1 MTRRP
6 QNREN
11 RRKRKRKVFTNR
23 MRGRLKFVFGCV
35 MVGFGV
41 LGAKII
47 WINAQ
52 KGSQY
57 KQQVLTQQG
66 YSSKVIPY
74 KRGDIVD
81 ANGTVL
87 ATDKKVYD
95 LILEPAN
102 IVHYE
107 KKKTATVSALKE
119 FFGFTDEE
127 IAGFLANEKSY
138 YVVAKKGVEYE
149 EVQKFEE
156 YCKTDEG
163 SNVVGIYYEERYVR
177 VYPNKELACHLL
189 GFTVSGNVGMYGVE
203 EYYNSELNGTNG
215 REYSYLNEDYGVTN
229 SIEPATNGYNLVTSI
244 DANVQKIVE
253 EKVKAKLEEEDAKN
267 ISVLVMNPKNCQIM
281 ALYNSHTFDPNDAY
295 DLDSTQYQ
303 FDTQEELE
311 TSGYSSFEDFKQ
323 NGTDEEHVD
332 ALYKVWRNFPVSD
345 VFEPGSTYKTFTI
358 SGALEEG
365 VITPEDTFFC
375 DGGEQIEDRYIQC
388 HSHDY
393 GGHGMVDLSGALEK
407 SCNDALMQIAAKE
420 GIALFDKYQ
429 VLFGFGQSTNVDL
442 PGEPSDSSLSG
453 LVYHAD
459 NMGAVSLAISSF
471 GQGVT
476 TSMMQV
482 GTAFCS
488 AINGGYYYEPSVVQR
503 IEDENGNIV
512 RNLDPVL
519 VRRTISEDVSA
530 QMRQFLKN
538 VVSEGTGKKATV
550 EGYEIGGKTG
560 TAEKLPRGN
569 GKYILSFIGFAP
581 ADSPQVVLYVVVD
594 EPNVEDQANSTYP
607 QYIAQ
612 GILSELLPYLNVV
625 PDESEDGTVPETE
638 LWEGFK
644 GHLKSTSI
652 SDSELDSDGN
662 LVDADGNLID
672 WDGNRIDENG
682 YLLDANGDHIL
693 DEEGN
698 YKMSTNLVS
707 ASGSTDA
714 DSSGDAVSNPDAP
727 APLEDDEA
735 ETTEDNDEET
745 DGITNEEAGLE

>member
-6 QNREN
+6 QNRA
-11 RRKRKRKVFTNR
+11 RRRKRKVFTNV
-23 MRGRLKFVFGCV
+23 MRGRLKFIFGCC
-35 MVGFGV
+35 MVGFCI
-41 LGAKII
+41 LGGKIL
-47 WINAQ
+47 WIDTHS
-52 KGSQY
+52 GEEY

-66 YSSKVIPY
+66 YTSKVIPY

-81 ANGTVL
+81 TNGTVL

-102 IVHYE
+102 IVQYE
-107 KKKTATVSALKE
+107 KKKEATISALKQ

-127 IAGFLANEKSY
+127 ISGFLENEKSY
-138 YVVAKKGVEYE
+138 YLVAKKGVEYE

-156 YCKTDEG
+156 YCDSDEG
-163 SNVVGIYYEERYVR
+163 KNVVGIYYEERYVR

-203 EYYNSELNGTNG
+203 EYYNSRLNGTNG
-215 REYSYLNEDYGVTN
+215 REYSYLNEDYGVTK
-229 SIEPATNGYNLVTSI
+229 SIEAPTNGNNLVTSI
-244 DANVQKIVE
+244 DANIQKIVE

-267 ISVLVMNPKNCQIM
+267 ISVLVMNPNNCQIL

-303 FDTQEELE
+303 FDTPEELE
-311 TSGYSSFEDFKQ
+311 ASGYTSFEDFKQ

-365 VITPEDTFFC
+365 AISPSDTFFC

-393 GGHGMVDLSGALEK
+393 GGHGMVDVSGALEK

-420 GIALFDKYQ
+420 GISLFDKYQ

-442 PGEPSDSSLSG
+442 PGEPSDDSLSG
-453 LVYHAD
+453 LVFHAD
-459 NMGAVSLAISSF
+459 NLSSVSLAVSSF

-512 RNLDPVL
+512 ENREPVL

-530 QMRQFLKN
+530 QMRQFLKS
-538 VVSEGTGKKATV
+538 VVTEGTGKKAAV
-550 EGYEIGGKTG
+550 EGYEVGGKTG

-581 ADSPQVVLYVVVD
+581 VDNPQVVIYVVAD
-594 EPNVEDQANSTYP
+594 EPELQSGSGEAAHLFSD
-607 QYIAQ
+607 IAQ
-612 GILSELLPYLNVV
+612 AIFPYMNIYKT
-625 PDESEDGTVPETE
+625 DESYDIDAATAEDEPATPIYDGAAPTDDVAGGSNNPYVEQSGGDTSATTESGTTTE
-638 LWEGFK
+638 
-644 GHLKSTSI
+644 
-652 SDSELDSDGN
+652 
-662 LVDADGNLID
+662 
-672 WDGNRIDENG
+672 
-682 YLLDANGDHIL
+682 
-693 DEEGN
+693 
-698 YKMSTNLVS
+698 
-707 ASGSTDA
+707 STDTTTS
-714 DSSGDAVSNPDAP
+714 DT
-727 APLEDDEA
+727 
-735 ETTEDNDEET
+735 TTEAPVDT
-745 DGITNEEAGLE
+745 TAEAPTG

>member
-1 MTRRP
+1 M
-6 QNREN
+6 
-11 RRKRKRKVFTNR
+11 
-23 MRGRLKFVFGCV
+23 
-35 MVGFGV
+35 
-41 LGAKII
+41 
-47 WINAQ
+47 WIDTHS
-52 KGSQY
+52 GEEY

-66 YSSKVIPY
+66 YTSKVIPY

-81 ANGTVL
+81 TNGTVL

-102 IVHYE
+102 IVQYE
-107 KKKTATVSALKE
+107 KKKEATISALKQ

-127 IAGFLANEKSY
+127 ISGFLENEESY
-138 YVVAKKGVEYE
+138 YLVAKKGVEYE

-156 YCKTDEG
+156 YCDSDEG
-163 SNVVGIYYEERYVR
+163 KNVVGIYYEERYVR

-203 EYYNSELNGTNG
+203 EYYNSRLNGTNG
-215 REYSYLNEDYGVTN
+215 REYSYLNEDYGVTK
-229 SIEPATNGYNLVTSI
+229 SIEAPTNGNNLVTSI
-244 DANVQKIVE
+244 DANIQKIVE

-267 ISVLVMNPKNCQIM
+267 ISVLVMNPNNCQIL

-303 FDTQEELE
+303 FDTPEELE
-311 TSGYSSFEDFKQ
+311 ASGYTSFEDFKQ

-365 VITPEDTFFC
+365 AISPSDTFFC

-393 GGHGMVDLSGALEK
+393 GGHGMVDVSGALEK

-420 GIALFDKYQ
+420 GISLFDKYQ

-442 PGEPSDSSLSG
+442 PGEPSNDSLSG
-453 LVYHAD
+453 LVFHAD
-459 NMGAVSLAISSF
+459 NLSSVSLAVSSF

-512 RNLDPVL
+512 ENREPVL

-530 QMRQFLKN
+530 QMRQFLKS
-538 VVSEGTGKKATV
+538 VVTEGTGKKAAV
-550 EGYEIGGKTG
+550 EGYEVGGKTG

-581 ADSPQVVLYVVVD
+581 VDNPQVVIYVVAD
-594 EPNVEDQANSTYP
+594 EPELQSGSGEAAHLFSD
-607 QYIAQ
+607 IAQ
-612 GILSELLPYLNVV
+612 AIFPYMNIYKT
-625 PDESEDGTVPETE
+625 DESYDIDAATAEDEPATPIYDGAAPTDDVAGGSNNPYVEQSGGDTSTTTESGTTTE
-638 LWEGFK
+638 
-644 GHLKSTSI
+644 
-652 SDSELDSDGN
+652 
-662 LVDADGNLID
+662 
-672 WDGNRIDENG
+672 
-682 YLLDANGDHIL
+682 
-693 DEEGN
+693 
-698 YKMSTNLVS
+698 
-707 ASGSTDA
+707 STDTTTS
-714 DSSGDAVSNPDAP
+714 DT
-727 APLEDDEA
+727 
-735 ETTEDNDEET
+735 TTEAPVDTTAESPT
-745 DGITNEEAGLE
+745 G

>member
-6 QNREN
+6 QNRA
-11 RRKRKRKVFTNR
+11 RRRKRKVFTNV
-23 MRGRLKFVFGCV
+23 MRGRLKFVSGCC
-35 MVGFGV
+35 MVGFCI
-41 LGAKII
+41 LGGKIL
-47 WINAQ
+47 WIDTHS
-52 KGSQY
+52 GEEY

-66 YSSKVIPY
+66 YTSKVIPY

-81 ANGTVL
+81 TNGTVL

-102 IVHYE
+102 IVQYE
-107 KKKTATVSALKE
+107 KKKEATISALKQ

-127 IAGFLANEKSY
+127 ISGFLENEKSY
-138 YVVAKKGVEYE
+138 YLVAKKGVEYE

-156 YCKTDEG
+156 YCDSDEG
-163 SNVVGIYYEERYVR
+163 KNVVGIYYEERYVR

-203 EYYNSELNGTNG
+203 EYYNSRLNGTNG
-215 REYSYLNEDYGVTN
+215 REYSYLNEDYGVTK
-229 SIEPATNGYNLVTSI
+229 SIEAPTNGNNLVTSI
-244 DANVQKIVE
+244 DANIQKIVE

-267 ISVLVMNPKNCQIM
+267 ISVLVMNPNNCQIL

-303 FDTQEELE
+303 FDTPEELE
-311 TSGYSSFEDFKQ
+311 ASGYTSFEDFKQ

-365 VITPEDTFFC
+365 AISPSDTFFC

-393 GGHGMVDLSGALEK
+393 GGHGMVDVSGALEK

-420 GIALFDKYQ
+420 GISLFDKYQ

-442 PGEPSDSSLSG
+442 PGEPSDDSLSG
-453 LVYHAD
+453 LVFHAD
-459 NMGAVSLAISSF
+459 NLSSVSLAVSSF

-512 RNLDPVL
+512 ENREPVL

-530 QMRQFLKN
+530 QMRQFLKS
-538 VVSEGTGKKATV
+538 VVTEGTGKKAAV
-550 EGYEIGGKTG
+550 EGYEVGGKTG

-581 ADSPQVVLYVVVD
+581 VDNPQVVIYVVAD
-594 EPNVEDQANSTYP
+594 EPELQSGSGEAAHLFSD
-607 QYIAQ
+607 IAQ
-612 GILSELLPYLNVV
+612 AIFPYMNIYKT
-625 PDESEDGTVPETE
+625 DESYDIDAATAEDEPATPIYDGTAPTDDVAGGSNNPYVEQSGGDTSATTE
-638 LWEGFK
+638 
-644 GHLKSTSI
+644 
-652 SDSELDSDGN
+652 
-662 LVDADGNLID
+662 
-672 WDGNRIDENG
+672 
-682 YLLDANGDHIL
+682 
-693 DEEGN
+693 
-698 YKMSTNLVS
+698 
-707 ASGSTDA
+707 SGTTTESTDTTTS
-714 DSSGDAVSNPDAP
+714 DT
-727 APLEDDEA
+727 
-735 ETTEDNDEET
+735 TTEAPVDT
-745 DGITNEEAGLE
+745 TAEAPTG

>member
-6 QNREN
+6 QNRA
-11 RRKRKRKVFTNR
+11 RRRKRKVFTNV
-23 MRGRLKFVFGCV
+23 MRGRLKFVFGCC
-35 MVGFGV
+35 MVGFCI
-41 LGAKII
+41 LGGKIL
-47 WINAQ
+47 WIDTHS
-52 KGSQY
+52 GEEY

-66 YSSKVIPY
+66 YTSKVIPY
-74 KRGDIVD
+74 KRGDIID
-81 ANGTVL
+81 TNGTVL

-102 IVHYE
+102 IVQYE
-107 KKKTATVSALKE
+107 KKKEATISALKQ

-127 IAGFLANEKSY
+127 ISGFLENEKSY
-138 YVVAKKGVEYE
+138 YLVAKKGVEYE

-156 YCKTDEG
+156 YCDSDEG
-163 SNVVGIYYEERYVR
+163 KNVVGIYYEERYVR

-203 EYYNSELNGTNG
+203 EYYNSQLNGTNG
-215 REYSYLNEDYGVTN
+215 REYSYLNEDYGVTK
-229 SIEPATNGYNLVTSI
+229 SIEAPTNGNNLVTSI
-244 DANVQKIVE
+244 DANIQKIVE

-267 ISVLVMNPKNCQIM
+267 ISVLVMNPNNCQIL

-303 FDTQEELE
+303 FDTPEELE
-311 TSGYSSFEDFKQ
+311 ASGYTSFEDFKQ

-365 VITPEDTFFC
+365 AISPSDTFFC

-393 GGHGMVDLSGALEK
+393 GGHGMVDVSGALEK

-420 GIALFDKYQ
+420 GISLFDKYQ

-442 PGEPSDSSLSG
+442 PGEPSDDSLSG
-453 LVYHAD
+453 LVFHAD
-459 NMGAVSLAISSF
+459 NLSSVSLAVSSF

-512 RNLDPVL
+512 ENREPVL

-530 QMRQFLKN
+530 QMRQFLKS
-538 VVSEGTGKKATV
+538 VVTDGTGKKAAV
-550 EGYEIGGKTG
+550 EGYEVGGKTG

-581 ADSPQVVLYVVVD
+581 VDNPQVVIYVVAD
-594 EPNVEDQANSTYP
+594 EPELQSGSGEAAHLFSD
-607 QYIAQ
+607 IAQ
-612 GILSELLPYLNVV
+612 AIFPYMNIYKT
-625 PDESEDGTVPETE
+625 DESYDIDAATAEDEPATPIYDGTAPTDDVAGGSNNPYVEQSGGDTSATTE
-638 LWEGFK
+638 
-644 GHLKSTSI
+644 
-652 SDSELDSDGN
+652 
-662 LVDADGNLID
+662 
-672 WDGNRIDENG
+672 
-682 YLLDANGDHIL
+682 
-693 DEEGN
+693 
-698 YKMSTNLVS
+698 
-707 ASGSTDA
+707 SGTTTESTDTTTS
-714 DSSGDAVSNPDAP
+714 DTTTEAP
-727 APLEDDEA
+727 VDTTA
-735 ETTEDNDEET
+735 ETPT
-745 DGITNEEAGLE
+745 G

>member
-11 RRKRKRKVFTNR
+11 RRRRKRKVFTNR

-102 IVHYE
+102 IVQYE

-189 GFTVSGNVGMYGVE
+189 GFIVSGNVGMYGVE

-311 TSGYSSFEDFKQ
+311 ASGYSSFEDFKQ

-581 ADSPQVVLYVVVD
+581 VDDPQVVIYVVAD
-594 EPNVEDQANSTYP
+594 EPELQSGSGEAAHLFAD
-607 QYIAQ
+607 IAEA
-612 GILSELLPYLNVV
+612 IFPYLNIYKT
-625 PDESEDGTVPETE
+625 DETYD
-638 LWEGFK
+638 
-644 GHLKSTSI
+644 
-652 SDSELDSDGN
+652 
-662 LVDADGNLID
+662 
-672 WDGNRIDENG
+672 IDE
-682 YLLDANGDHIL
+682 ATAE
-693 DEEGN
+693 DEPATPIYGGE
-698 YKMSTNLVS
+698 
-707 ASGSTDA
+707 
-714 DSSGDAVSNPDAP
+714 AP
-727 APLEDDEA
+727 ANDVAGGSDNPYVEQSEG
-735 ETTEDNDEET
+735 ETTTETTTEDPSAT
-745 DGITNEEAGLE
+745 TEAPAQDTTQEAPTG

>member
-6 QNREN
+6 QNRA
-11 RRKRKRKVFTNR
+11 RRRKRKVFTNV
-23 MRGRLKFVFGCV
+23 MRRRLKFVSGCC
-35 MVGFGV
+35 MVGFCI
-41 LGAKII
+41 LGGKIL
-47 WINAQ
+47 WIDTHS
-52 KGSQY
+52 GEEY

-66 YSSKVIPY
+66 YTSKVIPY

-81 ANGTVL
+81 TNGTVL

-102 IVHYE
+102 IVQYE
-107 KKKTATVSALKE
+107 KKKEATISALKQ

-127 IAGFLANEKSY
+127 ISGFLENEKSY
-138 YVVAKKGVEYE
+138 YLVAKKGVEYE

-156 YCKTDEG
+156 YCNSDEG
-163 SNVVGIYYEERYVR
+163 KNVVGIYYEERYVR

-203 EYYNSELNGTNG
+203 EYYNSQLNGTNG
-215 REYSYLNEDYGVTN
+215 REYSYLNEDYGVTK
-229 SIEPATNGYNLVTSI
+229 SIEAPTNGNNLVTSI
-244 DANVQKIVE
+244 DANIQKIVE

-267 ISVLVMNPKNCQIM
+267 ISVLVMNPNNCQIL

-303 FDTQEELE
+303 FDTPEELE
-311 TSGYSSFEDFKQ
+311 ASGYTSFEDFKQ

-365 VITPEDTFFC
+365 AISPSDTFFC

-393 GGHGMVDLSGALEK
+393 GGHGMVDVSGALEK

-420 GIALFDKYQ
+420 GISLFDKYQ

-442 PGEPSDSSLSG
+442 PGEPSDDSLSG
-453 LVYHAD
+453 LVFHAD
-459 NMGAVSLAISSF
+459 NLSSVSLAVSSF

-512 RNLDPVL
+512 ENREPVL

-530 QMRQFLKN
+530 QMRQFLKS
-538 VVSEGTGKKATV
+538 VVTDGTGKKAAV
-550 EGYEIGGKTG
+550 EGYEVGGKTG

-581 ADSPQVVLYVVVD
+581 VDNPQVVIYVVAD
-594 EPNVEDQANSTYP
+594 EPELQSGSGEAAHLFSD
-607 QYIAQ
+607 IAQ
-612 GILSELLPYLNVV
+612 AIFPYMNIYKT
-625 PDESEDGTVPETE
+625 DESYDIDAATAEDEPATPIYDGTAPTDDVAGGSNNPYVEQSGGDTSATTE
-638 LWEGFK
+638 
-644 GHLKSTSI
+644 
-652 SDSELDSDGN
+652 
-662 LVDADGNLID
+662 
-672 WDGNRIDENG
+672 
-682 YLLDANGDHIL
+682 
-693 DEEGN
+693 
-698 YKMSTNLVS
+698 
-707 ASGSTDA
+707 SGTTTESTDTTTS
-714 DSSGDAVSNPDAP
+714 DTTTEAP
-727 APLEDDEA
+727 VDTTA
-735 ETTEDNDEET
+735 ETPT
-745 DGITNEEAGLE
+745 G

>member
-6 QNREN
+6 QNRA
-11 RRKRKRKVFTNR
+11 RRRKRKVFTNV
-23 MRGRLKFVFGCV
+23 MRGRLKFVFGCC
-35 MVGFGV
+35 MVGFCI
-41 LGAKII
+41 LGGKIL
-47 WINAQ
+47 WIDTHS
-52 KGSQY
+52 GEEY

-66 YSSKVIPY
+66 YTSKVIPY

-81 ANGTVL
+81 TNGTVL

-102 IVHYE
+102 IVQYE
-107 KKKTATVSALKE
+107 KKKEATISALKQ

-127 IAGFLANEKSY
+127 ISGFLENEKSY
-138 YVVAKKGVEYE
+138 YLVAKKGVEYE

-156 YCKTDEG
+156 YCNSDEG
-163 SNVVGIYYEERYVR
+163 KNVVGIYYEERYVR

-203 EYYNSELNGTNG
+203 EYYNSQLNGTNG
-215 REYSYLNEDYGVTN
+215 REYSYLNEDYGVTK
-229 SIEPATNGYNLVTSI
+229 SIEAPTNGNNLVTSI
-244 DANVQKIVE
+244 DANIQKIVE

-267 ISVLVMNPKNCQIM
+267 ISVLVMNPNNCQIL

-303 FDTQEELE
+303 FDTPEELE
-311 TSGYSSFEDFKQ
+311 ASGYTSFEDFKQ

-365 VITPEDTFFC
+365 AISPSDTFFC

-393 GGHGMVDLSGALEK
+393 GGHGMVDVSGALEK

-420 GIALFDKYQ
+420 GISLFDKYQ

-442 PGEPSDSSLSG
+442 PGEPSDDSLSG
-453 LVYHAD
+453 LVFHAD
-459 NMGAVSLAISSF
+459 NLSSVSLAVSSF

-512 RNLDPVL
+512 ENREPVL

-530 QMRQFLKN
+530 QMRQFLKS
-538 VVSEGTGKKATV
+538 VVTDGTGKKAAV
-550 EGYEIGGKTG
+550 EGYEVGGKTG

-581 ADSPQVVLYVVVD
+581 VDNPQVVIYVVAD
-594 EPNVEDQANSTYP
+594 EPELQSGSGEAAHLFSD
-607 QYIAQ
+607 IAQ
-612 GILSELLPYLNVV
+612 AIFPYMNIYKT
-625 PDESEDGTVPETE
+625 DESYDIDAATAEDEPATPIYDGTAPTDDVAGGSNNPYVEQSGGDTSATTE
-638 LWEGFK
+638 
-644 GHLKSTSI
+644 
-652 SDSELDSDGN
+652 
-662 LVDADGNLID
+662 
-672 WDGNRIDENG
+672 
-682 YLLDANGDHIL
+682 
-693 DEEGN
+693 
-698 YKMSTNLVS
+698 
-707 ASGSTDA
+707 SGTTTESTDTTTS
-714 DSSGDAVSNPDAP
+714 DTTTEAP
-727 APLEDDEA
+727 VDTTA
-735 ETTEDNDEET
+735 ETPT
-745 DGITNEEAGLE
+745 G

>member
-11 RRKRKRKVFTNR
+11 RRRRKRKVFTNR

-102 IVHYE
+102 IVQYE

-311 TSGYSSFEDFKQ
+311 ASGYSSFEDFKQ

-488 AINGGYYYEPSVVQR
+488 AINWKSFEC
-503 IEDENGNIV
+503 
-512 RNLDPVL
+512 
-519 VRRTISEDVSA
+519 
-530 QMRQFLKN
+530 
-538 VVSEGTGKKATV
+538 AT
-550 EGYEIGGKTG
+550 
-560 TAEKLPRGN
+560 
-569 GKYILSFIGFAP
+569 
-581 ADSPQVVLYVVVD
+581 
-594 EPNVEDQANSTYP
+594 
-607 QYIAQ
+607 
-612 GILSELLPYLNVV
+612 
-625 PDESEDGTVPETE
+625 
-638 LWEGFK
+638 
-644 GHLKSTSI
+644 
-652 SDSELDSDGN
+652 
-662 LVDADGNLID
+662 
-672 WDGNRIDENG
+672 
-682 YLLDANGDHIL
+682 
-693 DEEGN
+693 
-698 YKMSTNLVS
+698 
-707 ASGSTDA
+707 
-714 DSSGDAVSNPDAP
+714 
-727 APLEDDEA
+727 
-735 ETTEDNDEET
+735 
-745 DGITNEEAGLE
+745 

>member
-1 MTRRP
+1 MARRP
-6 QNREN
+6 QNRAR
-11 RRKRKRKVFTNR
+11 RRKKRKVFTNV
-23 MRGRLKFVFGCV
+23 MRGRLKFVFGCCIA
-35 MVGFGV
+35 GFCI
-41 LGAKII
+41 LGGKII
-47 WINAQ
+47 WINTHS
-52 KGSQY
+52 GSAY

-66 YSSKVIPY
+66 YTSKVIPY

-81 ANGTVL
+81 TNGTIL

-102 IVHYE
+102 IVEYE
-107 KKKTATVSALKE
+107 KKKEATISALKQ

-127 IAGFLANEKSY
+127 VAGFLSNEKSY

-156 YCKTDEG
+156 YCNSEAG
-163 SNVVGIYYEERYVR
+163 ANVVGIYYEERYVR

-215 REYSYLNEDYGVTN
+215 REYSYLNEDYGVTK
-229 SIEPATNGYNLVTSI
+229 SIEAATNGNNLVTSI
-244 DANVQKIVE
+244 DANIQKIVE

-267 ISVLVMNPKNCQIM
+267 ISVIVMNPNNCQIL

-303 FDTQEELE
+303 FDTEEELE
-311 TSGYSSFEDFKQ
+311 ESGFSSFEDFKQ
-323 NGTDEEHVD
+323 NGTDEQHVD

-365 VITPEDTFFC
+365 VITPQDTFFC
-375 DGGEQIEDRYIQC
+375 DGGEQVEDYYINC
-388 HSHDY
+388 HAHEY
-393 GGHGMVDLSGALEK
+393 GGHGMLDLSGALEK

-420 GIALFDKYQ
+420 GVSMFDKYQ
-429 VLFGFGQSTNVDL
+429 ILFGFGQSTNVDL
-442 PGEPSDSSLSG
+442 PGEPSDSSLST

-459 NMGAVSLAISSF
+459 NMHAVELATSSF

-482 GTAFCS
+482 ATAFCS

-503 IEDENGNIV
+503 IEDDNGNIV
-512 RNLDPVL
+512 ENREPVL

-530 QMRQFLKN
+530 EMRQFLKS
-538 VVSEGTGKKATV
+538 VVTDGTGKKAAV

-581 ADSPQVVLYVVVD
+581 VENPQVVIYVVAD
-594 EPNVEDQANSTYP
+594 EPELQSGSGEAAHLFSD
-607 QYIAQ
+607 IAAE
-612 GILSELLPYLNVV
+612 IFPYMNIYKT
-625 PDESEDGTVPETE
+625 DESYD
-638 LWEGFK
+638 
-644 GHLKSTSI
+644 
-652 SDSELDSDGN
+652 
-662 LVDADGNLID
+662 
-672 WDGNRIDENG
+672 IDE
-682 YLLDANGDHIL
+682 ATAE
-693 DEEGN
+693 DEPATPIYGGE
-698 YKMSTNLVS
+698 
-707 ASGSTDA
+707 
-714 DSSGDAVSNPDAP
+714 AP
-727 APLEDDEA
+727 ANDVAGGNDNPYVEQSGEGTTTEGETTQTT
-735 ETTEDNDEET
+735 ETTESGVTTESPPQDT
-745 DGITNEEAGLE
+745 TQAPPG

>member
-6 QNREN
+6 QNRA
-11 RRKRKRKVFTNR
+11 RRRKRKVFTNV
-23 MRGRLKFVFGCV
+23 MRGRLKFVSGCC
-35 MVGFGV
+35 MVGFCI
-41 LGAKII
+41 LGGKIL
-47 WINAQ
+47 WIDTHS
-52 KGSQY
+52 GEEY

-66 YSSKVIPY
+66 YTSKVIPY

-81 ANGTVL
+81 TNGTVL

-102 IVHYE
+102 IVQYE
-107 KKKTATVSALKE
+107 KKKEATISALKQ

-127 IAGFLANEKSY
+127 ISGFLENEKSY
-138 YVVAKKGVEYE
+138 YLVAKKGVEYE

-156 YCKTDEG
+156 YCDSDEG
-163 SNVVGIYYEERYVR
+163 KNVVGIYYEERYVR

-203 EYYNSELNGTNG
+203 EYYNSRLNGTNG
-215 REYSYLNEDYGVTN
+215 REYSYLNEDYGVTK
-229 SIEPATNGYNLVTSI
+229 SIEAPTNGNNLVTSI
-244 DANVQKIVE
+244 DANIQKIVE

-267 ISVLVMNPKNCQIM
+267 ISVLVMNPNNCQIL

-303 FDTQEELE
+303 FDTPEELE
-311 TSGYSSFEDFKQ
+311 ASGYTSFEDFKQ

-365 VITPEDTFFC
+365 AISPSDTFFC

-393 GGHGMVDLSGALEK
+393 GGHGMVDVSGALEK

-420 GIALFDKYQ
+420 GISLFDKYQ

-442 PGEPSDSSLSG
+442 PGEPSNDSLSG
-453 LVYHAD
+453 LVFHAD
-459 NMGAVSLAISSF
+459 NLSSVSLAVSSF

-512 RNLDPVL
+512 ENREPVL

-530 QMRQFLKN
+530 QMRQFLKS
-538 VVSEGTGKKATV
+538 VVTEGTGKKAAV
-550 EGYEIGGKTG
+550 EGYEVGGKTG

-581 ADSPQVVLYVVVD
+581 VDNPQVVIYVVAD
-594 EPNVEDQANSTYP
+594 EPELQSGSGEAAHLFSD
-607 QYIAQ
+607 IAQ
-612 GILSELLPYLNVV
+612 AIFPYMNIYKT
-625 PDESEDGTVPETE
+625 DESYDIDAATAEDEPATPIYDGAAPTDDVAGGSNNPYVEQSGGDTSTTTESGTTTE
-638 LWEGFK
+638 
-644 GHLKSTSI
+644 
-652 SDSELDSDGN
+652 
-662 LVDADGNLID
+662 
-672 WDGNRIDENG
+672 
-682 YLLDANGDHIL
+682 
-693 DEEGN
+693 
-698 YKMSTNLVS
+698 
-707 ASGSTDA
+707 STDTTTS
-714 DSSGDAVSNPDAP
+714 DT
-727 APLEDDEA
+727 
-735 ETTEDNDEET
+735 TTEAPVDT
-745 DGITNEEAGLE
+745 TAEAPTG

>member
-6 QNREN
+6 QNRA
-11 RRKRKRKVFTNR
+11 RRRKRKVFTNV
-23 MRGRLKFVFGCV
+23 MRGRLKFVFGCC
-35 MVGFGV
+35 MVGFCI
-41 LGAKII
+41 LGGKIL
-47 WINAQ
+47 WIDTHS
-52 KGSQY
+52 GEEY

-66 YSSKVIPY
+66 YTSKVIPY

-81 ANGTVL
+81 TNGTVL

-102 IVHYE
+102 IVQYE
-107 KKKTATVSALKE
+107 KKKEATISALKQ

-127 IAGFLANEKSY
+127 ISGFLENEKSY
-138 YVVAKKGVEYE
+138 YLVAKKGVEYE

-156 YCKTDEG
+156 YCDSDEG
-163 SNVVGIYYEERYVR
+163 KNVVGIYYEERYVR

-203 EYYNSELNGTNG
+203 EYYNSQLNGTNG
-215 REYSYLNEDYGVTN
+215 REYSYLNEDYGVTK
-229 SIEPATNGYNLVTSI
+229 SIEAPTNGNNLVTSI
-244 DANVQKIVE
+244 DANIQKIVE

-267 ISVLVMNPKNCQIM
+267 ISVLVMNPNNCQIL

-303 FDTQEELE
+303 FDTPEELE
-311 TSGYSSFEDFKQ
+311 ASGYTSFEDFKQ

-365 VITPEDTFFC
+365 AISPSDTFFC

-393 GGHGMVDLSGALEK
+393 GGHGMVDVSGALEK

-420 GIALFDKYQ
+420 GISLFDKYQ

-442 PGEPSDSSLSG
+442 PGEPSDDSLSG
-453 LVYHAD
+453 LVFHAD
-459 NMGAVSLAISSF
+459 NLSSVSLAVSSF

-512 RNLDPVL
+512 ENREPVL

-530 QMRQFLKN
+530 QMRQFLKS
-538 VVSEGTGKKATV
+538 VVTDGTGKKAAV
-550 EGYEIGGKTG
+550 EGYEVGGKTG

-581 ADSPQVVLYVVVD
+581 VDNPQVVIYVVAD
-594 EPNVEDQANSTYP
+594 EPELQSGSGEAAHLFSD
-607 QYIAQ
+607 IAQ
-612 GILSELLPYLNVV
+612 AIFPYMNIYKT
-625 PDESEDGTVPETE
+625 DESYDIDAATAEDEPATPIYDGTAPTDDVAGGSNNPYVEQSGGDTSATTE
-638 LWEGFK
+638 
-644 GHLKSTSI
+644 
-652 SDSELDSDGN
+652 
-662 LVDADGNLID
+662 
-672 WDGNRIDENG
+672 
-682 YLLDANGDHIL
+682 
-693 DEEGN
+693 
-698 YKMSTNLVS
+698 
-707 ASGSTDA
+707 SGTTTESTDTTTS
-714 DSSGDAVSNPDAP
+714 DTTTEAP
-727 APLEDDEA
+727 VDTTA
-735 ETTEDNDEET
+735 ETPT
-745 DGITNEEAGLE
+745 G

>member
-6 QNREN
+6 HNRA
-11 RRKRKRKVFTNR
+11 RRRKRKVFTNV
-23 MRGRLKFVFGCV
+23 MRGRLKFIFGCC
-35 MVGFGV
+35 MVGFCI
-41 LGAKII
+41 LGGKIL
-47 WINAQ
+47 WIDTHS
-52 KGSQY
+52 GEEY

-66 YSSKVIPY
+66 YTSKVIPY

-81 ANGTVL
+81 TNGTVL

-102 IVHYE
+102 IVQYE
-107 KKKTATVSALKE
+107 KKKEATISALKQ

-127 IAGFLANEKSY
+127 ISGFLENEKSY
-138 YVVAKKGVEYE
+138 YLVAKKGVEYE

-156 YCKTDEG
+156 YCDSDEG
-163 SNVVGIYYEERYVR
+163 KNVVGIYYEERYVR

-203 EYYNSELNGTNG
+203 EYYNSRLNGTNG
-215 REYSYLNEDYGVTN
+215 REYSYLNEDYGVTK
-229 SIEPATNGYNLVTSI
+229 SIEAPTNGNNLVTSI
-244 DANVQKIVE
+244 DANIQKIVE

-267 ISVLVMNPKNCQIM
+267 ISVLVMNPNNCQIL

-303 FDTQEELE
+303 FDTPEELE
-311 TSGYSSFEDFKQ
+311 ASGYTSFEDFKQ

-365 VITPEDTFFC
+365 AISPSDTFFC

-393 GGHGMVDLSGALEK
+393 GGHGMVDVSGALEK

-420 GIALFDKYQ
+420 GISLFDKYQ

-442 PGEPSDSSLSG
+442 PGEPSNDSLSG
-453 LVYHAD
+453 LVFHAD
-459 NMGAVSLAISSF
+459 NLSSVSLAVSSF

-512 RNLDPVL
+512 ENREPVL

-530 QMRQFLKN
+530 QMRQFLKS
-538 VVSEGTGKKATV
+538 VVTEGTGKKAAV
-550 EGYEIGGKTG
+550 EGYEVGGKTG

-581 ADSPQVVLYVVVD
+581 VDNPQVVIYVVAD
-594 EPNVEDQANSTYP
+594 EPELQSGSGEAAHLFSD
-607 QYIAQ
+607 IAQ
-612 GILSELLPYLNVV
+612 AIFPYMNIYKT
-625 PDESEDGTVPETE
+625 DESYDIDAATAEDEPATPIYDGAAPTDDVAGGSNNPYVEQSGGDTSTTTESGTTTE
-638 LWEGFK
+638 
-644 GHLKSTSI
+644 
-652 SDSELDSDGN
+652 
-662 LVDADGNLID
+662 
-672 WDGNRIDENG
+672 
-682 YLLDANGDHIL
+682 
-693 DEEGN
+693 
-698 YKMSTNLVS
+698 
-707 ASGSTDA
+707 STDTTTS
-714 DSSGDAVSNPDAP
+714 DT
-727 APLEDDEA
+727 
-735 ETTEDNDEET
+735 TTEAPVDT
-745 DGITNEEAGLE
+745 TAEAPTG

>member
-102 IVHYE
+102 IVQYE

-253 EKVKAKLEEEDAKN
+253 EKVKAKLRKRTLR
-267 ISVLVMNPKNCQIM
+267 IYP
-281 ALYNSHTFDPNDAY
+281 
-295 DLDSTQYQ
+295 
-303 FDTQEELE
+303 
-311 TSGYSSFEDFKQ
+311 
-323 NGTDEEHVD
+323 
-332 ALYKVWRNFPVSD
+332 
-345 VFEPGSTYKTFTI
+345 
-358 SGALEEG
+358 
-365 VITPEDTFFC
+365 
-375 DGGEQIEDRYIQC
+375 
-388 HSHDY
+388 
-393 GGHGMVDLSGALEK
+393 
-407 SCNDALMQIAAKE
+407 
-420 GIALFDKYQ
+420 
-429 VLFGFGQSTNVDL
+429 
-442 PGEPSDSSLSG
+442 
-453 LVYHAD
+453 
-459 NMGAVSLAISSF
+459 
-471 GQGVT
+471 
-476 TSMMQV
+476 
-482 GTAFCS
+482 CS
-488 AINGGYYYEPSVVQR
+488 
-503 IEDENGNIV
+503 
-512 RNLDPVL
+512 
-519 VRRTISEDVSA
+519 
-530 QMRQFLKN
+530 
-538 VVSEGTGKKATV
+538 
-550 EGYEIGGKTG
+550 
-560 TAEKLPRGN
+560 
-569 GKYILSFIGFAP
+569 
-581 ADSPQVVLYVVVD
+581 
-594 EPNVEDQANSTYP
+594 
-607 QYIAQ
+607 
-612 GILSELLPYLNVV
+612 
-625 PDESEDGTVPETE
+625 
-638 LWEGFK
+638 
-644 GHLKSTSI
+644 
-652 SDSELDSDGN
+652 
-662 LVDADGNLID
+662 
-672 WDGNRIDENG
+672 
-682 YLLDANGDHIL
+682 
-693 DEEGN
+693 
-698 YKMSTNLVS
+698 
-707 ASGSTDA
+707 
-714 DSSGDAVSNPDAP
+714 
-727 APLEDDEA
+727 
-735 ETTEDNDEET
+735 
-745 DGITNEEAGLE
+745 

>member
-1 MTRRP
+1 MVRRP
-6 QNREN
+6 QNRKI
-11 RRKRKRKVFTNR
+11 RRKNRKVFTNK
-23 MRGRLKFVFGCV
+23 MRGRLKFVFICC

-41 LGAKII
+41 VGGKAV
-47 WINAQ
+47 WINLHS
-52 KGSQY
+52 GSKY
-57 KQQVLTQQG
+57 AQQVLTQQG

-81 ANGTVL
+81 KNGTLL

-102 IVHYE
+102 IVE
-107 KKKTATVSALKE
+107 FDKKKEATVQALKT

-127 IAGFLANEKSY
+127 VAGFLANENSY

-149 EVQKFEE
+149 EVKKFED
-156 YCKTDEG
+156 YCDTDEG
-163 SNVVGIYYEERYVR
+163 KNVVGIYYEERYVR

-203 EYYNSELNGTNG
+203 EYYNDQLNGTNG
-215 REYSYLNEDYGVTN
+215 RQYAYLNEDNGVTT
-229 SIEPATNGYNLVTSI
+229 SIEAATNGYNLVTSI

-267 ISVLVMNPKNCQIM
+267 ISVLVMNPKNCQIL

-303 FDTQEELE
+303 FDTPEELE
-311 TSGYSSFEDFKQ
+311 AAGFSSFEDFKE

-365 VITPEDTFFC
+365 VITAEDTFFC
-375 DGGEQIEDRYIQC
+375 DGGEQVEDYYINC
-388 HSHDY
+388 HAHEY
-393 GGHGMVDLSGALEK
+393 GGHGTLDLSGALEK

-420 GIALFDKYQ
+420 GVEMFDKYQ
-429 VLFGFGQSTNVDL
+429 ILFGFGQSTNVDL
-442 PGEPSDSSLSG
+442 PGEPSDSSLST
-453 LVYHAD
+453 LVYHAS
-459 NMGAVSLAISSF
+459 NMHAVELATSSF

-482 GTAFCS
+482 ATAFCS

-503 IEDENGNIV
+503 IEDDNGNIV
-512 RNLDPVL
+512 ENRDPVL

-530 QMRQFLKN
+530 EMRQFLTS
-538 VVSEGTGKKATV
+538 VVTDGTGKKAAV

-581 ADSPQVVLYVVVD
+581 ANDPQVVIYVVAD
-594 EPNVEDQANSTYP
+594 EPELQSGSGEAAYLFSD
-607 QYIAQ
+607 IAEA
-612 GILSELLPYLNVV
+612 IFPYLNIYKTDETYDIDEATAEDEPATPIYDGAAPANDVAGGADNPYV
-625 PDESEDGTVPETE
+625 EESEGATTE
-638 LWEGFK
+638 AATE
-644 GHLKSTSI
+644 
-652 SDSELDSDGN
+652 
-662 LVDADGNLID
+662 
-672 WDGNRIDENG
+672 
-682 YLLDANGDHIL
+682 
-693 DEEGN
+693 
-698 YKMSTNLVS
+698 
-707 ASGSTDA
+707 
-714 DSSGDAVSNPDAP
+714 
-727 APLEDDEA
+727 
-735 ETTEDNDEET
+735 ETTESTET
-745 DGITNEEAGLE
+745 TTEATTEGPPAE

>member
-6 QNREN
+6 QNRA
-11 RRKRKRKVFTNR
+11 RRRKRKVFTNV
-23 MRGRLKFVFGCV
+23 MRGRLKFVSGCC
-35 MVGFGV
+35 MVGFCI
-41 LGAKII
+41 LGGKIL
-47 WINAQ
+47 WIDTHS
-52 KGSQY
+52 GEEY

-66 YSSKVIPY
+66 YTSKVIPY

-81 ANGTVL
+81 TNGTVL

-102 IVHYE
+102 IVQYE
-107 KKKTATVSALKE
+107 KKKEATISALKQ

-127 IAGFLANEKSY
+127 ISGFLENEKSY
-138 YVVAKKGVEYE
+138 YLVAKKGVEYE

-156 YCKTDEG
+156 YCDSDEG
-163 SNVVGIYYEERYVR
+163 KNVVGIYYEERYVR

-203 EYYNSELNGTNG
+203 EYYNSRLNGTNG
-215 REYSYLNEDYGVTN
+215 REYSYLNEDYGVTK
-229 SIEPATNGYNLVTSI
+229 SIEAPTNGNNLVTSI
-244 DANVQKIVE
+244 DANIQKIVE

-267 ISVLVMNPKNCQIM
+267 ISVLVMNPNNCQIL

-303 FDTQEELE
+303 FDTPEELE
-311 TSGYSSFEDFKQ
+311 ASGYTSFEDFKQ

-365 VITPEDTFFC
+365 AISPSDTFFC

-393 GGHGMVDLSGALEK
+393 GGHGMVDVSGALEK

-420 GIALFDKYQ
+420 GISLFDKYQ

-442 PGEPSDSSLSG
+442 PGEPSDDSLSG
-453 LVYHAD
+453 LVFHAD
-459 NMGAVSLAISSF
+459 NLSSVSLAVSSF

-512 RNLDPVL
+512 ENREPVL

-530 QMRQFLKN
+530 QMRQFLKS
-538 VVSEGTGKKATV
+538 VVTEGTGKKAAV
-550 EGYEIGGKTG
+550 EGYEVGGKTG

-581 ADSPQVVLYVVVD
+581 VDNPQVVIYVVAD
-594 EPNVEDQANSTYP
+594 EPELQSGSGEAAHLFSD
-607 QYIAQ
+607 IAQ
-612 GILSELLPYLNVV
+612 AIFPYMNIYKT
-625 PDESEDGTVPETE
+625 DESYDIDAATAEDEPATPIYDGAAPTDDVAGGSNNPYVEQSGGDTSTTTESGTTTE
-638 LWEGFK
+638 
-644 GHLKSTSI
+644 
-652 SDSELDSDGN
+652 
-662 LVDADGNLID
+662 
-672 WDGNRIDENG
+672 
-682 YLLDANGDHIL
+682 
-693 DEEGN
+693 
-698 YKMSTNLVS
+698 
-707 ASGSTDA
+707 STDTTTS
-714 DSSGDAVSNPDAP
+714 DT
-727 APLEDDEA
+727 
-735 ETTEDNDEET
+735 TTEAPVDT
-745 DGITNEEAGLE
+745 TAEAPTG